1 MKAKIDA
8 RARVLA
14 FAVAAL
20 ASGAA
25 QAWEFPL
32 GYAFGQAELD
42 GHAEYANNNWNDS
55 SFSSFGGGGGE
66 SSGRFF
72 VGAYPVPYFGL
83 EYGVVDFG
91 TSKVSA
97 QSNGCCLY
105 FAGPVT
111 HRLSA
116 DGSEFSL
123 VGRIPAG
130 KKASVVLR
138 LGQLKWEGEERI
150 DASNGFA
157 EGTDDGSDM
166 FYGLGADFRLGN
178 RFLLRGEYTRYS
190 LGDFDATRLSVGL
203 ALVLGRDPPAAQ

>member
-1 MKAKIDA
+1 MLVDA
-8 RARVLA
+8 PARLL
-14 FAVAAL
+14 AL
-20 ASGAA
+20 AMAVLVSGAA

-42 GHAEYANNNWNDS
+42 GHAGYANDNWNDS

-66 SSGRFF
+66 SSGRVF
-72 VGAYPVPYFGL
+72 VGAYPVPYFGF
-83 EYGVVDFG
+83 EYGFVDFG

-111 HRLSA
+111 HKLSA
-116 DGSEFSL
+116 DGSELSL
-123 VGRIPAG
+123 VGRVPVG
-130 KKASVVLR
+130 QKASVLLR

-157 EGTDDGSDM
+157 EGTDDGNDM
-166 FYGLGADFRLGN
+166 FYGLGADYRLGE
-178 RFLLRGEYTRYS
+178 RFLLRGEYVRYS

-203 ALVLGRDPPAAQ
+203 ALVFGRLAPAAE